1 MKIIMAMHVCPCTVS
16 QFCSVWVYFFCGCL
30 GNTKVITQSALQTF
44 QEEMGKVIKDPYK
57 VNMYLMYV
65 GVKVTMS
72 LFRLS

>member
-1 MKIIMAMHVCPCTVS
+1 M
-16 QFCSVWVYFFCGCL
+16 
-30 GNTKVITQSALQTF
+30 ITQSALQTF